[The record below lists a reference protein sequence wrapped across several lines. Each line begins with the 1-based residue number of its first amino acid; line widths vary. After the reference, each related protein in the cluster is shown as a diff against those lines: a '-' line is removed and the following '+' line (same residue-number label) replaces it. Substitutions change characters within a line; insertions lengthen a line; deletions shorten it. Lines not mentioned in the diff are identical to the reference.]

1 MSLALA
7 EVSYAER
14 DRLVINHLALVR
26 KVAVGLVRRL
36 PAQVEMNELIGEGV
50 VGLLD
55 AARRYKPASGVPFE
69 AFAARRVRGS
79 MLDALR
85 AVDTASRR
93 TRRLER
99 SLKSARTELRQSL
112 GREPLD
118 HGAGGGDGT
127 FATGVRAGQP
137 TGRAAE
143 NSGFVAFE
151 EAFGDDQRAL
161 ARAIGCVEAGPDVEL
176 ERAEERAELRRAVAD
191 LPERERRVLA
201 LYYEDELTMAEI
213 ARVMG
218 LSESRISQLRSL
230 ALSRLRTSMRAERRV
245 AGRAAPRGELA
256 ATPPVRVPQPAL
268 PAAVCRTR
276 GSRIDH
282 DTRGRDGCAMAL
294 RI

>member
-1 MSLALA
+1 MQLADA
-7 EVSYAER
+7 AYQER
-14 DRLVINHLALVR
+14 DRLVINHLGLVK

-93 TRRLER
+93 TRRMER
-99 SLKSARTELRQSL
+99 NLKATCTGLRQTL
-112 GREPLD
+112 GRDPLD
-118 HGAGGGDGT
+118 TEVADAMGLTKA
-127 FATGVRAGQP
+127 AYARACR
-137 TGRAAE
+137 TVERAE

-161 ARAIGCVEAGPDVEL
+161 ARAIGYVEDGPDVEL
-176 ERAEERAELRRAVAD
+176 ERTEQRMQLGAALSK
-191 LPERERRVLA
+191 LHERERKVLA
-201 LYYEDELTMAEI
+201 LYYEEELTMAEI
-213 ARVMG
+213 ARVLG

-230 ALSRLRTSMRAERRV
+230 ALSRLRSWMRAARNPQGPAPVAARKPSTRRV
-245 AGRAAPRGELA
+245 VTSVRRTPSMAAQA
-256 ATPPVRVPQPAL
+256 A
-268 PAAVCRTR
+268 
-276 GSRIDH
+276 
-282 DTRGRDGCAMAL
+282 
-294 RI
+294 

>member
-1 MSLALA
+1 MQLADA
-7 EVSYAER
+7 AYQER
-14 DRLVINHLALVR
+14 DRLVINHLGLVK

-93 TRRLER
+93 TRRMER
-99 SLKSARTELRQSL
+99 NLKATCTGLRQTL
-112 GREPLD
+112 GRDPNDTEVADAMGLSK
-118 HGAGGGDGT
+118 A
-127 FATGVRAGQP
+127 AYARACR
-137 TGRAAE
+137 TVERAE

-161 ARAIGCVEAGPDVEL
+161 ARAIGYVEDGPDVEL
-176 ERAEERAELRRAVAD
+176 ERTEQRMQLGAALSK
-191 LPERERRVLA
+191 LHERERKVLA
-201 LYYEDELTMAEI
+201 LYYEEELTMAEI
-213 ARVMG
+213 ARVLG

-230 ALSRLRTSMRAERRV
+230 ALSRLRNWMRAARNPQGPAPVSARKP
-245 AGRAAPRGELA
+245 APRR
-256 ATPPVRVPQPAL
+256 TVNVRR
-268 PAAVCRTR
+268 PAARPAVITV
-276 GSRIDH
+276 H
-282 DTRGRDGCAMAL
+282 EAKAA
-294 RI
+294 

>member
-1 MSLALA
+1 MEL
-7 EVSYAER
+7 VDVGYAER
-14 DRLVINHLALVR
+14 DRLVVNHLGLVK

-99 SLKSARTELRQSL
+99 GMKTAKTGLRQTL
-112 GREPLD
+112 GRDPQDKELAD
-118 HGAGGGDGT
+118 AMGLTGQA
-127 FATGVRAGQP
+127 FARARKQVE
-137 TGRAAE
+137 RAE
-143 NSGFVAFE
+143 SMGFVTFE

-161 ARAIGCVEAGPDVEL
+161 AKAIGYVEDGPDVEL
-176 ERAEERAELRRAVAD
+176 ERSEVRAQLAEALAE

-201 LYYEDELTMAEI
+201 LYYEEELTMAEI
-213 ARVMG
+213 ARVLD

-230 ALSRLRTSMRAERRV
+230 ALSRLRTYLRATGMHGVETP
-245 AGRAAPRGELA
+245 RAA
-256 ATPPVRVPQPAL
+256 
-268 PAAVCRTR
+268 
-276 GSRIDH
+276 
-282 DTRGRDGCAMAL
+282 
-294 RI
+294 

>member
-1 MSLALA
+1 
-7 EVSYAER
+7 
-14 DRLVINHLALVR
+14 VINHLSLVK

-93 TRRLER
+93 TRRMER
-99 SLKSARTELRQSL
+99 TMKATSSGLRQTL
-112 GREPLD
+112 GRDPLD
-118 HGAGGGDGT
+118 TEIADAMGLTKAAYT
-127 FATGVRAGQP
+127 RACR
-137 TGRAAE
+137 TVERAE

-161 ARAIGCVEAGPDVEL
+161 AKAIGYVEDGPDVEL
-176 ERAEERAELRRAVAD
+176 ERTELRMQLVAA
-191 LPERERRVLA
+191 LGKLHERERKVLA
-201 LYYEDELTMAEI
+201 LYYEEELTMAEI
-213 ARVMG
+213 ARVLG

-230 ALSRLRTSMRAERRV
+230 ALSRLRTSMRAARSPLGPTPVAARKPVVRRTLDV
-245 AGRAAPRGELA
+245 RRPAARPA
-256 ATPPVRVPQPAL
+256 IAISVPQ
-268 PAAVCRTR
+268 AA
-276 GSRIDH
+276 
-282 DTRGRDGCAMAL
+282 
-294 RI
+294 